1 VAAARQLFL
10 GFVLMVDWVIWRQA
24 SCQGFAGILAGDQ
37 GEDSPRPATLALFS
51 VPRADRKVDGLARPG
66 CSLRRGAVWW
76 CGSPRILELTMLADD
91 PFSTRYAEFLDGS
104 YDCVDRIVLN
114 GYYLFVQSPGGFRTW
129 WRQVFGSDDNLDN
142 THLMRF
148 AGRFSRRVRTAAKR
162 RGIPVLDKTPDDRM
176 HEIAAEHRPADP
188 HAQGVFCITVHRAPN
203 SVWGVASDASKHLE
217 RKKPAPWVNHYA
229 FHIQDTQWGHVTIK
243 VCPHPPFNV
252 QVILNGHEYVARQAA
267 QKKIPYTKEGNC
279 FTDSSNLAGLEQVAE
294 TIRSPAAIGRLARV
308 CERWLYSACLC
319 YLLPAA
325 EQQRTRVRYSWS
337 VYQLEYS
344 RNLLFQSGR
353 IMEEVFETT
362 INRTWRA
369 LDIRII
375 RRIFGRRRRP
385 YRHQGKQPR
394 LEVQI
399 ERPTYDLT
407 VFKVHFGLLTLK
419 IYTKGEGVL
428 RIEAIV
434 HNAKKEFARGY
445 SLGHFSEMVEAL
457 RLMAQR
463 FLGQL
468 RSVAPCWITDE
479 TLNSLPQ
486 PSQVGASRV
495 AGVDLNRARI
505 RAVMMAVLASSAD
518 PRGFRVEHVVHHVR
532 QIFPD
537 PYTPRQAS
545 YDLKKL
551 RGKRLVERIP
561 GTRRYRCPA
570 DGLRTITAT
579 AVLREKVIQPLLAGI
594 VRRRGRPPQDR
605 DPLDLHYQAVRVA
618 MEKLFHQLG
627 LAV

>member
-1 VAAARQLFL
+1 MQ
-10 GFVLMVDWVIWRQA
+10 
-24 SCQGFAGILAGDQ
+24 
-37 GEDSPRPATLALFS
+37 
-51 VPRADRKVDGLARPG
+51 
-66 CSLRRGAVWW
+66 
-76 CGSPRILELTMLADD
+76 ELTMLADD
-91 PFSTRYAEFLDGS
+91 PFSTRYAEFLHGS

-114 GYYLFVQSPGGFRTW
+114 GYYRFVQSPGGFRTW

-142 THLMRF
+142 THVMRF
-148 AGRFSRRVRTAAKR
+148 AGRFSRRVRTAAKQ

-176 HEIAAEHRPADP
+176 HEIAAQNRPADP
-188 HAQGVFCITVHRAPN
+188 DAKGVFCITVHRAPN
-203 SVWGVASDASKHLE
+203 SVWGVASDGSKHLQ

-229 FHIQDTQWGHVTIK
+229 FHIQDPQWGHVTIK

-267 QKKIPYTKEGNC
+267 RKKIPYTKEGNC

-294 TIRSPAAIGRLARV
+294 TIRSSAAIGRLARV

-319 YLLPAA
+319 YLLPVA
-325 EQQRTRVRYSWS
+325 QQERTNVRYSWS

-353 IMEEVFETT
+353 IMDEVFEST

-369 LDIRII
+369 LDIRTI
-375 RRIFGRRRRP
+375 RRIFGRRHRPHRR
-385 YRHQGKQPR
+385 QGKQPR

-434 HNAKKEFARGY
+434 HNAKKEFAGGY
-445 SLGHFSEMVEAL
+445 TLDHFPEMVEAL
-457 RLMAQR
+457 PLMVQR
-463 FLGQL
+463 FLGDL
-468 RSVAPCWITDE
+468 RSVAACWITDE
-479 TLNSLPQ
+479 TLNALPQ

-495 AGVDLNRARI
+495 PGVDLNRARM

-518 PRGFRVEHVVHHVR
+518 PRGFRVEHVLDHVR
-532 QIFPD
+532 QILPD

-551 RGKRLVERIP
+551 RGKGLVDRIP
-561 GTRRYRCPA
+561 GTRRYECPA
-570 DGLRTITAT
+570 DGLRTIMAT
-579 AVLREKVIQPLLAGI
+579 GVLREKVIKPLLAGI
-594 VRRRGRPPQDR
+594 VRRRGRPPKDR

-618 MEKLFHQLG
+618 IQKLFHELG
-627 LAV
+627 LAT